1 MMMTVMMII
10 MVVTIPEFF
19 VTSLPVPLVVGTAI
33 KGKGWFSRGS
43 ANDKSNSSDD
53 DDDSNDASD
62 KR

>member
-1 MMMTVMMII
+1 MVIMMVIVMVMMII

-43 ANDKSNSSDD
+43 ANDKSNS
-53 DDDSNDASD
+53 
-62 KR
+62 RVG

>member
-1 MMMTVMMII
+1 

-43 ANDKSNSSDD
+43 ANDKVIVVWVIVV
-53 DDDSNDASD
+53 
-62 KR
+62 KVV

>member
-1 MMMTVMMII
+1 MMVMMII

-43 ANDKSNSSDD
+43 ANDKCN
-53 DDDSNDASD
+53 
-62 KR
+62 RVG

>member
-1 MMMTVMMII
+1 MMII